1 MTDLICLKDSYMKE
15 MQVSVSKVEGNKVEF
30 DKTIFYPTGGGQPT
44 DLGVVKR
51 GSIVFNVINV
61 KKENGCVWHEI
72 NPPGLAVG
80 DVVVQEIDW
89 VRRYKLM
96 RMHTAAHV
104 LGAVM
109 FEKNVLVTGNQLGVD
124 QTRFDFNCETGLERE
139 LFDSAIKEVNE
150 KLALNVDVRVSEM
163 PREQALAIPGMVKL
177 ADKLPPSLSILR
189 IVEIPGLDVQA
200 DGGTHV
206 RNTREV
212 GKIKLEKIENKGS
225 KNKRIYFSLE

>member
-96 RMHTAAHV
+96 RMHTAAPV

-109 FEKNVLVTGNQLGVD
+109 FEKRVSDRQPAWVN
-124 QTRFDFNCETGLERE
+124 QTRLTYRNRPRRE
-139 LFDSAIKEVNE
+139 LFDSAIK
-150 KLALNVDVRVSEM
+150 
-163 PREQALAIPGMVKL
+163 
-177 ADKLPPSLSILR
+177 
-189 IVEIPGLDVQA
+189 
-200 DGGTHV
+200 
-206 RNTREV
+206 
-212 GKIKLEKIENKGS
+212 
-225 KNKRIYFSLE
+225 